1 MNNLCQYR
9 IAHHLSRDELAGL
22 MGVHPSTVYSW
33 ETDKSHPKLFQI
45 RRLAQMFGCDEYD
58 LGLTASDERK
68 PKKTQPDRAVLPEVR
83 ALYADFMLLSLDS
96 QRRIAAYLSP
106 NSYRVT
112 VKRLRDGV
120 LTDSEAALVRE
131 MMERERGRR

>member
-1 MNNLCQYR
+1 MNNLRKYR

-33 ETDKSHPKLFQI
+33 ETDKSHPKPYQI
-45 RRLAQMFGCDEYD
+45 HRLAQMFECDDND
-58 LGLTASDERK
+58 LGLTASYGFK
-68 PKKTQPDRAVLPEVR
+68 PKKTRSDRAALPELR
-83 ALYADFMLLSLDS
+83 ALYADFMRLPLDS

-106 NSYRVT
+106 DSYSKT
-112 VKRLRDGV
+112 AKRLREGA

-131 MMERERGRR
+131 MMERESGRR